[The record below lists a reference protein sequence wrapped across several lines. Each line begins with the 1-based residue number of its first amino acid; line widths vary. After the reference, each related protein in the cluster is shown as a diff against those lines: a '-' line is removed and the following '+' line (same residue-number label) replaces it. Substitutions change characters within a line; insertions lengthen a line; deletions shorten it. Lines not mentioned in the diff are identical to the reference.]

1 MNNVIFA
8 SISMQQHAF
17 MSMGSIGCYAYYS
30 TIAIEQPDWIRC
42 ANDDS
47 VLVTV
52 VTEPT
57 ERLKPDHLAS

>member
-1 MNNVIFA
+1 
-8 SISMQQHAF
+8 